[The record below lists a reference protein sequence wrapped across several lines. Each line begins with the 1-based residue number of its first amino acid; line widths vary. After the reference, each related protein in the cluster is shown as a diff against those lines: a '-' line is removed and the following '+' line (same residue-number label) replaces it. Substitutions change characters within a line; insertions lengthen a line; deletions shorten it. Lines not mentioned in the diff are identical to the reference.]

1 MNPADSILDALLRH
15 DTGISRLSNGTV
27 RRIIALLNDSV
38 PDLERQ
44 IRERVGWIAAR
55 GYDASPHTLK
65 RLEANLASVRQVLR
79 ESYKAA
85 FTEVRGDLL
94 KLADYEGEYIG
105 RMLGR
110 EAGKIGVEL
119 GGGAPTSQ
127 LLKSIV
133 DTRPFQGRLLRDW
146 AKELP
151 ENAYRGVRQA
161 IRQGLTQSESIDQ
174 IVRRIK
180 GTRANGYADGILDRS
195 RRELETVVRTATSHV
210 TNHARDETYRQ
221 NSDLIKG
228 VKWVATLDSRTCRIC
243 AVRDG
248 LLYDLDHKPIGH
260 SIPWGAGPGRMH
272 RNDRCTSSPTLKT
285 FKEMGL
291 DLPEIQLP
299 GRRVRGEGIVP
310 SNTTYSDWLKRQPAG
325 VQNNILGVN
334 RARDFRAGRT
344 SFDSFH
350 DNRGRW
356 LNLDQ
361 LKGEEAA

>member
-15 DTGISRLSNGTV
+15 DTGIRRLSNGTV
-27 RRIIALLNDSV
+27 RRIITLLNDAV

-44 IRERVGWIAAR
+44 IRDRVGWIAAR
-55 GYDASPHTLK
+55 GYDASPHTLR

-79 ESYKAA
+79 EAYKEA
-85 FTEVRGDLL
+85 FGAVRSDLL
-94 KLADYEGEYIG
+94 DLADYEGEYVS

-110 EAGKIGVEL
+110 EVGKIGVEL
-119 GGGAPTSQ
+119 AGGAPSSQ
-127 LLKSIV
+127 LLKAIV
-133 DTRPFQGRLLRDW
+133 DTRPLQGRLLRDW

-180 GTRANGYADGILDRS
+180 GTRANGYADGVLDRS
-195 RRELETVVRTATSHV
+195 RRELEMVVRTATSHV

-228 VKWVATLDSRTCRIC
+228 VKWVATLDSRTCQVC
-243 AVRDG
+243 AARDG
-248 LLYDLDHKPIGH
+248 KLYDLDHKPIGH
-260 SIPWGAGPGRMH
+260 SVPWLAGPGRLH
-272 RNDRCTSSPTLKT
+272 PNDRCTSAPTLKT
-285 FKEMGL
+285 FKELGL

-310 SNTTYSDWLKRQPAG
+310 TNTTYADWLKRQPAAA
-325 VQNNILGVN
+325 QDRILGVN
-334 RARDFRAGRT
+334 RARDFRAGRVK
-344 SFDSFH
+344 FDDFY
-350 DNRGRW
+350 DDKGRW

-361 LKGEEAA
+361 LREEDAA